1 MVQGPS
7 LSSFRA
13 ERTTPDWRPHL
24 HRSAV
29 RDDRPSSAENIRLY
43 FRRNGRRRH
52 FFIDVPRV
60 ASLNGLVGTS
70 FSGLIH
76 LRVDARTLGSAM
88 RNHANCRNNI
98 STGWAVSNS
107 LARRSVS
114 INPLFYTRN
123 RSLLFARTFV
133 FVNESLAASISLS
146 LSRLTKFRMQD
157 SFSSIFLGS
166 PCASRI
172 FFSSRP
178 SVNRVFKFAFNVSL
192 NNASFFNEYIRSCMV
207 SNSDFL
213 PLS

>member
-1 MVQGPS
+1 MHIRRSSEKWFKVHRYH
-7 LSSFRA
+7 LS
-13 ERTTPDWRPHL
+13 
-24 HRSAV
+24 
-29 RDDRPSSAENIRLY
+29 
-43 FRRNGRRRH
+43 GRRRRLRTDVH
-52 FFIDVPRV
+52 TSIDRSCVTTTIIRRKISGYTSGGTGEGGIFSIDDPRV
-60 ASLNGLVGTS
+60 ASLHGLVGTS
-70 FSGLIH
+70 FPGLIH
-76 LRVDARTLGSAM
+76 FRLDARTLGSAM

-178 SVNRVFKFAFNVSL
+178 SVNRVF
-192 NNASFFNEYIRSCMV
+192 
-207 SNSDFL
+207 
-213 PLS
+213 